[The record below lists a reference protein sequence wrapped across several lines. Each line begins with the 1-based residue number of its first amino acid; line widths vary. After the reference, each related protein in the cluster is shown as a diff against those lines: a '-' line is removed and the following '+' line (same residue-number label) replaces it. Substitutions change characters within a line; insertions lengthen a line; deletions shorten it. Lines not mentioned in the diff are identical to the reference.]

1 MSQSLTVN
9 VPSELYL
16 HIKERADEARRSVE
30 EEAALMLVATAP
42 ATDSSLFD
50 VRQFLASLELLD
62 NAGIERAARG
72 RLAAELA
79 AEIET
84 LHLKQQRQGL
94 TDSERTRC
102 AELVRAYERS
112 MLIRAH
118 AAALL
123 KKRGLEVDS
132 LVVQP

>member
-1 MSQSLTVN
+1 MSQLLTVN
-9 VPSELYL
+9 VPGELYL
-16 HIKERADEARRSVE
+16 HIKKRADEARRSVE
-30 EEAALMLVATAP
+30 EEAALMLGATDP
-42 ATDSSLFD
+42 AADSSLAD
-50 VRQFLASLELLD
+50 VRQFVASLELLD

-84 LHLKQQRQGL
+84 LHLKQQREGL
-94 TDSERTRC
+94 TDTERTRC
-102 AELVRAYERS
+102 TELVRAYERS

-123 KKRGLEVDS
+123 KKRGVDVEG

>member
-9 VPSELYL
+9 VPSELYR
-16 HIKERADEARRSVE
+16 HIKKRADEARRSVE
-30 EEAALMLVATAP
+30 EEAAVMLGATGPSA
-42 ATDSSLFD
+42 DSSLAD

-84 LHLKQQRQGL
+84 LHLKQQREGL
-94 TDSERTRC
+94 MDTERTRC
-102 AELVRAYERS
+102 T
-112 MLIRAH
+112 
-118 AAALL
+118 
-123 KKRGLEVDS
+123 
-132 LVVQP
+132 